1 MSVTLREF
9 TDAKNDS
16 IVAFC
21 TLLVFFGLVF
31 SEFGIYISLLALAIY
46 LVFNLKWLYS
56 TYFLYSK
63 ETKHNSST
71 PKKVILA
78 NFIPFVCFYQ
88 PYYHIIE
95 LLRFAGRN
103 TFPAYFVW
111 VSQLISLVFAVFKAF
126 GDQDFSFL
134 YYIGFVWLGFSFY
147 LYQGVNRR
155 IESLVK

>member
-1 MSVTLREF
+1 MSITFREF
-9 TDAKNDS
+9 IDAKNDS

-21 TLLVFFGLVF
+21 SLFAFFGLVF
-31 SEFGIYISLLALAIY
+31 SEFGIYVSLLALAIY

-56 TYFLYSK
+56 AYFLYSK

-78 NFIPFVCFYQ
+78 NFIPIICFYK

-95 LLRFAGRN
+95 LLRFAGRK
-103 TFPAYFVW
+103 TFPAYFIW
-111 VSQLISLVFAVFKAF
+111 VLQMFSVVFAVFKAF

-134 YYIGFVWLGFSFY
+134 YFIGFVWLSFTFY
-147 LYQGVNRR
+147 LYQGVNSK
-155 IESLVK
+155 IENLIK